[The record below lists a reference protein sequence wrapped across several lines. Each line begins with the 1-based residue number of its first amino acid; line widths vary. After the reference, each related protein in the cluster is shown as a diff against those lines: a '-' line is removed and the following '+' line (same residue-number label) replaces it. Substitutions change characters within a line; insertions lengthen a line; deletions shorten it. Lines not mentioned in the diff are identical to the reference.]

1 MRLIGLAVI
10 LTLSLT
16 LAPVATEAQ
25 QQAEKVYRVGFVAAS
40 PTAAPQLA
48 EAFRLGLRERGY
60 VEGENLIFEMR
71 YHGGQLQRLP
81 ELVAELVRLRVDTI
95 FVNGDQAIKA
105 AKDATT
111 TIPIV
116 MLACDAVAA
125 GFISSL
131 ARPGGNITGITCI
144 SSEIAGKRLE
154 LLRQMLRRAGRIA
167 VLYNRDD
174 PGKANEMRETE
185 AAARAL
191 GMTVQALGVRDG
203 PDFEG
208 AFQTIGRER
217 AEILVV
223 LGDPFTMFHRAR
235 IIEFTSRSRTP
246 AVYAYRQF
254 VDSGGLMS
262 YGPSLKVMFGGA
274 AVYVAKI
281 LKGAKPADLPVEQ
294 PTKFELVINLKTAKL
309 RADQMIQ

>member
-1 MRLIGLAVI
+1 MRLIGLAVV
-10 LTLSLT
+10 LAVSLT
-16 LAPVATEAQ
+16 LAPVAAEAQ

-154 LLRQMLRRAGRIA
+154 LLRQMLPEGRP
-167 VLYNRDD
+167 YR
-174 PGKANEMRETE
+174 G
-185 AAARAL
+185 AL
-191 GMTVQALGVRDG
+191 
-203 PDFEG
+203 
-208 AFQTIGRER
+208 
-217 AEILVV
+217 
-223 LGDPFTMFHRAR
+223 
-235 IIEFTSRSRTP
+235 
-246 AVYAYRQF
+246 
-254 VDSGGLMS
+254 
-262 YGPSLKVMFGGA
+262 
-274 AVYVAKI
+274 
-281 LKGAKPADLPVEQ
+281 
-294 PTKFELVINLKTAKL
+294 
-309 RADQMIQ
+309 